1 MRNRWLTILPIVALC
16 AVAGPAQAGKVT
28 IKLGTMA
35 PDGSTWHQLLK
46 QMAADWKKAS
56 DGQVQV
62 TIYPSGVAG
71 NEIDMLR
78 KMRINQLQAAALS
91 VTGLAGIDPAPQAMA
106 SPGLIADDAEW
117 NHVFPRATALWDKRF
132 EEKGFVVL
140 MWGDTGKMNMFTKRK
155 IEKPADMVGMKIFAW
170 SGDTSATRAM
180 QLAGL
185 QPVTISA
192 TDMLPSLSTGM
203 IEAYA
208 TTPIMALMARWFE
221 QTPYMTRS
229 AWGHLPGATVVRR
242 DTWEKIPE
250 ATRAKLLEI
259 AHRYAKKVND
269 EVTRMQAESIEAM
282 QKNGLK
288 VIAFDAAGE
297 REWQA
302 IGQKTWQA
310 IRGGVVSE
318 ADFDA
323 VIKIRDDYRAGKA
336 K

>member
-1 MRNRWLTILPIVALC
+1 MRNRWILILPLIALC
-16 AVAGPAQAGKVT
+16 SAAGTAQARKVT

-56 DGQVQV
+56 DGQVRMK
-62 TIYPSGVAG
+62 IYPSGVAG

-78 KMRINQLQAAALS
+78 KMRIGQLQAAALS
-91 VTGLAGIDPAPQAMA
+91 VTGLAGIDPAPQAIA
-106 SPGLIADDAEW
+106 CPGLIADDAEW
-117 NHVFPRATALWDKRF
+117 NHVFPRATKLWDDRF
-132 EEKGFVVL
+132 REKGFVVL

-155 IEKPADMVGMKIFAW
+155 IDKPSDMKGMKIFAW
-170 SGDTSATRAM
+170 SGDTSATEAM

-185 QPVTISA
+185 QPVAISA

-208 TTPIMALMARWFE
+208 TTPIMALTARWYE
-221 QTPYMTRS
+221 QTPYMTES
-229 AWGHLPGATVVRR
+229 SWGHLPGATVVRR
-242 DTWEKIPE
+242 QTWEQIPE

-259 AHRYAKKVND
+259 AHVYAKKVND
-269 EVTRMQAESIEAM
+269 EVSRMQAESIEAM
-282 QKNGLK
+282 QKNGLT
-288 VIAFDAAGE
+288 VVEFDEAGK

-323 VIKIRDDYRAGKA
+323 VKKIRDDYRAGKTE
-336 K
+336 